1 MMRRTSSLLWAANYF
16 RHRKNASQKS
26 RPANDTHNPSP
37 PVPGVTFP
45 KVPRA
50 AVDLSNLS
58 PAARREL
65 MTTANEEP
73 LPTTGSGR
81 RRGLSP
87 AHASALALVG
97 QALSRLRNDAHDSS
111 RKDHLRFQVM
121 SEVVPSLKLVLPMPI
136 LRAGYLQGD
145 SGTSS
150 KTAVKGKRRFVA
162 VPTSRIPALQT
173 ASDEDVSHF
182 LDRIISPKAS
192 GSSQSDDDFHEADP
206 TFTLDEVTLM
216 LQLAVKFDVKD
227 VDLTLRLLSE
237 FERLLLQK
245 RREREARKQLRA
257 EAAEKSTQALES
269 SVPGAPSPVSR
280 AVSVNGDFRFNASSV
295 SRFLYFASCVGFLEN
310 HNLQLLLRFHITPLL
325 KKHAFTPRQLVHLA
339 VALYRFDLHK
349 DMAFD
354 MIMGQLA
361 SACRGTQIHPLFHHV
376 SNVSS
381 LPSLQCKIVKDS
393 SIAHPT
399 HDLSVEI
406 VLELINCVALSVY
419 RDDGLIA
426 AITYRLLYLCEGA
439 SVTRS
444 SCEGDAISGNRA
456 THQKKANSSNV
467 AMMPPTAE
475 QIHFA
480 CEMFRQMEAPNEVL
494 ETALMSLASKHG
506 IILNHG
512 GDTRQEEG
520 GTYTEF
526 TGDLVKA

>member
-1 MMRRTSSLLWAANYF
+1 
-16 RHRKNASQKS
+16 
-26 RPANDTHNPSP
+26 
-37 PVPGVTFP
+37 
-45 KVPRA
+45 
-50 AVDLSNLS
+50 
-58 PAARREL
+58 
-65 MTTANEEP
+65 
-73 LPTTGSGR
+73 LP
-81 RRGLSP
+81 P
-87 AHASALALVG
+87 AHASALALAG
-97 QALSRLRNDAHDSS
+97 QALSRFRNDAHDSS

-136 LRAGYLQGD
+136 VRAGYLQGD

-150 KTAVKGKRRFVA
+150 SNTAVKGKRRFVA

-173 ASDEDVSHF
+173 ASDDEVSHF
-182 LDRIISPKAS
+182 LDRITSPKAS
-192 GSSQSDDDFHEADP
+192 GSSQSDDDP

-257 EAAEKSTQALES
+257 EAAEKSTQTLES

-280 AVSVNGDFRFNASSV
+280 AVAVNGDFRFNASSV
-295 SRFLYFASCVGFLEN
+295 SRFLYFASCVGFLET

-361 SACRGTQIHPLFHHV
+361 SACSGTRIHPLFHHV

-399 HDLSVEI
+399 HDLSVDI

-439 SVTRS
+439 SVTRNS
-444 SCEGDAISGNRA
+444 GEGDSISGDRA
-456 THQKKANSSNV
+456 TQKKKANSV
-467 AMMPPTAE
+467 ATMPPTAK